1 LRGWFTSKGGGE
13 EVEVE
18 VGGKPEEG
26 RRRLDYDTEKE
37 EDERGVNSIRPGPT

>member
-1 LRGWFTSKGGGE
+1 LRGRFTSKGGGE
-13 EVEVE
+13 EVE

-37 EDERGVNSIRPGPT
+37 EDERGVNSIRPDPT